1 MNLETLLL
9 LKRFSPHLFGDD
21 MTMKVTRSAYEELI
35 QEDIDWLMKQPRTLE
50 RDHIIL
56 IVKQSPEVEYDIADK
71 IERLERE
78 LEIVTTTRDEAIE
91 ETKRRSERL
100 KEVQSMVD
108 KLRNDLFDLQRDVVG
123 LREKDSNDW

>member
-1 MNLETLLL
+1 
-9 LKRFSPHLFGDD
+9 
-21 MTMKVTRSAYEELI
+21 MKVTRSAYEELI